1 MIKAAVL
8 TISDRTFQGL
18 RADLSGPALIERA
31 KEMGWQVVFTQILPD
46 DLSLIRESLLN
57 LVESDSI
64 DLILTT
70 GGTGFSPRD
79 ITPEATLSVLEKNA
93 PGLAEL
99 MRAKSLQSN
108 IHASLSRGVCGI
120 RKNTLI
126 VNLPGS
132 PKAAV
137 ENLDFIAAIL
147 PHAIS
152 LLQSDPDAEAG
163 HLIHSGG

>member
-1 MIKAAVL
+1 MIKTAVL
-8 TISDRTFQGL
+8 TISDRSSQGL
-18 RADLSGPALIERA
+18 RADLSGPALVERVT
-31 KEMGWQVVFTQILPD
+31 EMGGQVVFTQILPD
-46 DLSLIRESLLN
+46 DLSLIRETLLK
-57 LVESDSI
+57 LVEIDSV

-79 ITPEATLSVLEKNA
+79 ITPEATLSVLERNA

-99 MRAKSLQSN
+99 MRAESLKTN
-108 IHASLSRGVCGI
+108 IHASLSRGVSGI

-126 VNLPGS
+126 VNLPGN

-137 ENLDFIAAIL
+137 ENFNFISAVL
-147 PHAIS
+147 PHALS